1 MGRINELRLIA
12 RVAQMYHIE
21 GRRQAE
27 IAETLRMSQATVSRM
42 LKRAEQEDIV
52 RTTVIPPPGTF
63 ADLELALRERY
74 ALNEAIVVDC
84 SEDRDGAIMAR
95 IGEAAAHFL
104 EVTLQTDE
112 VIGVS
117 SWSQTILRM
126 VDNIHPMK
134 ATKAKYLVQLLGGM
148 GEPAAQT
155 HATQL
160 IARFAKLT
168 GAEARLLLVQGISSS
183 REAKLVM
190 LSDPMVRGTMDLFG
204 RLSLAVIG
212 IGAVEPSEL
221 LSRSGNVFSRQELA
235 LLNEAGAV
243 GDGSLSAQAKEA
255 LGRGATMAGTST
267 TTGDGGMTPEERGQS
282 KYLVYQYLPSRYGMN
297 PDDLRKAERV
307 IALAGGEAKTAA
319 IAGALKLGLIDVLV
333 TDKFTAAR
341 LTA

>member
-1 MGRINELRLIA
+1 MGWINELRLIA
-12 RVAQMYHIE
+12 RVAQMYHLE

-27 IAETLRMSQATVSRM
+27 IAQTLRMSQATVSRM

-63 ADLELALRERY
+63 ADLEQALRDRY
-74 ALNEAIVVDC
+74 SLNEAIVVDC

-104 EVTLQTDE
+104 EVTLQADE

-134 ATKAKYLVQLLGGM
+134 AIKAKFVVQLLGGM

-160 IARFAKLT
+160 IARLAHLT
-168 GAEARLLLVQGISSS
+168 GAEARLLLVQGVTSSPK
-183 REAKLVM
+183 AKAIM
-190 LSDPMVRGTMDLFG
+190 LADPMVRGTMDLFG
-204 RLSLAVIG
+204 RLTLAIVG

-221 LSRSGNVFSRQELA
+221 LARSGNVFSRQELA

-243 GDGSLSAQAKEA
+243 GEISFRFFDKDGRPVDTPLNERVLGVSL
-255 LGRGATMAGTST
+255 
-267 TTGDGGMTPEERGQS
+267 
-282 KYLVYQYLPSRYGMN
+282 
-297 PDDLRKAERV
+297 DDLRKADRV

-319 IAGALKLGLIDVLV
+319 IAGALHLGLIDVLV
-333 TDKFTAAR
+333 TDRFTAAR

>member
-12 RVAQMYHIE
+12 RVAQMYHVE

-42 LKRAEQEDIV
+42 LKRAEQEGII

-74 ALNEAIVVDC
+74 SLNEAIVVDC

-95 IGEAAAHFL
+95 IAEAAAHFL

-126 VDNIHPMK
+126 VDNIHPLK
-134 ATKAKYLVQLLGGM
+134 ATKAKFVVQLLGGM

-160 IARFAKLT
+160 IARLANLT
-168 GAEARLLLVQGISSS
+168 GAEARLLLVQGITSS

-243 GDGSLSAQAKEA
+243 GEISFRFFDRDGRLVDTPLNERV
-255 LGRGATMAGTST
+255 LGVT
-267 TTGDGGMTPEERGQS
+267 
-282 KYLVYQYLPSRYGMN
+282 L
-297 PDDLRKAERV
+297 DDLRKADRV

>member
-12 RVAQMYHIE
+12 RVAQMYHVE
-21 GRRQAE
+21 HKRQAE
-27 IAETLRMSQATVSRM
+27 IAEVLRMSQATVSRM

-52 RTTVIPPPGTF
+52 RTTIIPPPGTF
-63 ADLELALRERY
+63 AELETALRDRY
-74 ALNEAIVVDC
+74 GLTEAIVIDC

-104 EVTLQTDE
+104 EVTLQEGE

-126 VDNIHPMK
+126 VDNIHPLKTAK
-134 ATKAKYLVQLLGGM
+134 ARYVVQTLGGM
-148 GEPAAQT
+148 GEASVQT

-160 IARFAKLT
+160 TARLAKLS
-168 GAEARLLLVQGISSS
+168 GGEPRLLLVQGVTSS

-190 LSDPMVRGTMDLFG
+190 LADPVVRGTMDLFG
-204 RLSLAVIG
+204 RLSLAIVG

-221 LSRSGNVFSRQELA
+221 LARSGNVFSRQEMAMLH
-235 LLNEAGAV
+235 EAGAV
-243 GDGSLSAQAKEA
+243 GEISFRFYDTDGKQVV
-255 LGRGATMAGTST
+255 
-267 TTGDGGMTPEERGQS
+267 TP
-282 KYLVYQYLPSRYGMN
+282 LN
-297 PDDLRKAERV
+297 DRV
-307 IALAGGEAKTAA
+307 IGITLEELKSAARVMALAGGASKTEA
-319 IAGALKLGLIDVLV
+319 IAGALRLGIIDVLV